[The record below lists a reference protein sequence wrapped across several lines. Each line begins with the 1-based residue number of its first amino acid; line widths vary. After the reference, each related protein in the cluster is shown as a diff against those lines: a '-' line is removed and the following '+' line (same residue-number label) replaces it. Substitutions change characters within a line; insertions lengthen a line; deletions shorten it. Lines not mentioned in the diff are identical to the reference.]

1 MSKDELERLED
12 EAIEAM
18 ARLAAV
24 NEEAKNRLVKSIQ
37 YARIHH
43 NVSYD
48 DAIAAVNYVYIQKAE
63 RG

>member
-1 MSKDELERLED
+1 MIKGDLEKLEA
-12 EAIEAM
+12 EAFEAM